1 MSQNGSINLNGSDSM
16 SQEQSLMINFLDSVA
31 SSKKISKDSKAYKCL
46 SMIMQAVDNTIRTER
61 ELSYI

>member
-1 MSQNGSINLNGSDSM
+1 M